1 MSPIRAIRG
10 RKQLGC
16 GVVAA
21 KKQLMIEEEKKEV
34 NSHREAT
41 PAASAGQKH
50 VFKFI

>member
-1 MSPIRAIRG
+1 MSPINAVRG

-21 KKQLMIEEEKKEV
+21 KPLMIEEEKKEV
-34 NSHREAT
+34 DGHREAT
-41 PAASAGQKH
+41 PAASVGQKH